1 MQKRKLGNSGI
12 EVSLVGLGANNF
24 GGRTDLKTS
33 RLVIHRALDLGITLI
48 DTADIYGNKGGSE
61 EILGKVLGA
70 RRKDIVLATK
80 FGLVMDDA
88 GKLRGASRR

>member
-24 GGRTDLKTS
+24 GGRTDLEAS
-33 RLVIHRALDLGITLI
+33 RKVIHRALDLGITLI

-61 EILGKVLGA
+61 EIPKIEPYLSDPVLDVRVEA
-70 RRKDIVLATK
+70 V
-80 FGLVMDDA
+80 
-88 GKLRGASRR
+88 